1 MKALIVDDERLARKE
16 LMKLLEDHPSI
27 EVVGEAMNAE
37 EAIQMTNEL
46 NPDLLFLDIQMPG
59 KTGFQLL
66 EELDSVPVVVFTT
79 AYDEFALKAF
89 EVNALDY
96 LLKPIQ
102 AERLAETMAKISE
115 KERSKV
121 VAARNPDKKLGL
133 NDQVFVKDGD
143 RCWFVGLSNVRM
155 FESDGNY
162 IKVYFDT
169 NRPMIHKSLN
179 ALDEKLDERAFFRAS
194 RKHIINLSWVEGIE
208 PWFNGGLMV
217 KLKGGDKV
225 EVSRRQ
231 AAKFKDMMSL
241 KRYLSTSAI
250 NSCCTFQSLASFS
263 IAVASISVTY
273 PFRLLACH
281 TILINSIRLSFG

>member
-1 MKALIVDDERLARKE
+1 MKALIIDDERLARKE
-16 LMKLLEDHPSI
+16 LTTLLEAHPSI
-27 EVVGEAMNAE
+27 EIVGEAMNAD
-37 EAIQMTNEL
+37 EAEKLIEEL

-59 KTGFQLL
+59 RTGFQLL
-66 EELDSVPVVVFTT
+66 ESLDSAPMVVFTT
-79 AYDEFALKAF
+79 AYDQHALKAF

-96 LLKPIQ
+96 LLKPIV
-102 AERLAETMAKISE
+102 AERLSEAVHKVME
-115 KERSKV
+115 KERIKSG
-121 VAARNPDKKLGL
+121 RSGENKLGL
-133 NDQVFVKDGD
+133 EDQVFVKDGE
-143 RCWFVGLSNVRM
+143 RCWFVTLSNVRM

-194 RKHIINLSWVEGIE
+194 RKHIVNLSWVEGIE

-217 KLKGGDKV
+217 KLRGGDKV

-241 KRYLSTSAI
+241 
-250 NSCCTFQSLASFS
+250 
-263 IAVASISVTY
+263 
-273 PFRLLACH
+273 
-281 TILINSIRLSFG
+281 

>member
-1 MKALIVDDERLARKE
+1 MKALIIDDERLARKE
-16 LMKLLEDHPSI
+16 LIRLLEEHPSI
-27 EVVGEAMNAE
+27 EIAGEAQNAD
-37 EAIQMTNEL
+37 EAEKLIDET

-59 KTGFQLL
+59 RTGFQLL
-66 EELDSVPVVVFTT
+66 ESLDTVPMVVFTT

-102 AERLAETMAKISE
+102 PERLSE
-115 KERSKV
+115 AIRKVQDKERL
-121 VAARNPDKKLGL
+121 REGRLREGKLGL
-133 NDQVFVKDGD
+133 NDQVFVKDGE
-143 RCWFVGLSNVRM
+143 RCWFVSLSNIRL

-162 IKVYFDT
+162 IKVFFDN

-179 ALDEKLDERAFFRAS
+179 ALDEKLDERSFFRAS
-194 RKHIINLSWVEGIE
+194 RKHIVNLSWVEGIE

-217 KLKGGDKV
+217 RLKGGDKV

-241 KRYLSTSAI
+241 
-250 NSCCTFQSLASFS
+250 
-263 IAVASISVTY
+263 
-273 PFRLLACH
+273 
-281 TILINSIRLSFG
+281 

>member
-16 LMKLLEDHPSI
+16 LMKLLEEHPSI
-27 EVVGEAMNAE
+27 EVIGEAMNAE
-37 EAIQMTNEL
+37 EATHMVNDL

-66 EELDSVPVVVFTT
+66 EELDAVPFVVFTT

-102 AERLAETMAKISE
+102 AERLSETVSKILE
-115 KERSKV
+115 KEKSRSSAV
-121 VAARNPDKKLGL
+121 RSADKKLGL

-143 RCWFVGLSNVRM
+143 RCWFVSLNNVRM

-162 IKVYFDT
+162 IKVYFDN

-194 RKHIINLSWVEGIE
+194 RKHIVNLSWVESIE
-208 PWFNGGLMV
+208 QWFNGGLMV

-241 KRYLSTSAI
+241 
-250 NSCCTFQSLASFS
+250 
-263 IAVASISVTY
+263 
-273 PFRLLACH
+273 
-281 TILINSIRLSFG
+281 

>member
-1 MKALIVDDERLARKE
+1 MKALIIDDERLARKE
-16 LMKLLEDHPSI
+16 LIRLLEEHPSI
-27 EVVGEAMNAE
+27 EIAGEAQNADEAEKLIE
-37 EAIQMTNEL
+37 ET

-59 KTGFQLL
+59 RTGFQLL
-66 EELDSVPVVVFTT
+66 ESLDTVPMVVFTT

-102 AERLAETMAKISE
+102 PERLSE
-115 KERSKV
+115 AVRKVQDKERL
-121 VAARNPDKKLGL
+121 REGRLREGKLGL
-133 NDQVFVKDGD
+133 NDQVFVKDGE
-143 RCWFVGLSNVRM
+143 RCWFVSLSNIRL

-162 IKVYFDT
+162 IKVFFDN

-179 ALDEKLDERAFFRAS
+179 ALDEKLDERSFFRAS
-194 RKHIINLSWVEGIE
+194 RKHIVNLSWVEGIE

-217 KLKGGDKV
+217 RLKGGDKV

-241 KRYLSTSAI
+241 
-250 NSCCTFQSLASFS
+250 
-263 IAVASISVTY
+263 
-273 PFRLLACH
+273 
-281 TILINSIRLSFG
+281 

>member
-1 MKALIVDDERLARKE
+1 MKALIIDDERLARKE
-16 LMKLLEDHPSI
+16 LISLLEAHPSI
-27 EVVGEAMNAE
+27 EIAGEAMNAD
-37 EAIQMTNEL
+37 EAEKLIEEL

-59 KTGFQLL
+59 RTGFQLL
-66 EELDSVPVVVFTT
+66 ESLDSAPMVVFTT
-79 AYDEFALKAF
+79 AYDQHAIKAF

-96 LLKPIQ
+96 LLKPIV
-102 AERLAETMAKISE
+102 AERLSEAVQKVME
-115 KERSKV
+115 KERVKAGRSGE
-121 VAARNPDKKLGL
+121 KKLGL
-133 NDQVFVKDGD
+133 EDQVFVKDGE
-143 RCWFVGLSNVRM
+143 RCWFVTLANVRM

-194 RKHIINLSWVEGIE
+194 RKHIVNLSWVEGIE

-217 KLKGGDKV
+217 KLRGGDKV

-241 KRYLSTSAI
+241 
-250 NSCCTFQSLASFS
+250 
-263 IAVASISVTY
+263 
-273 PFRLLACH
+273 
-281 TILINSIRLSFG
+281 

>member
-1 MKALIVDDERLARKE
+1 MRALIVDDERLARKE
-16 LMKLLEDHPSI
+16 LIKLLEEHPI
-27 EVVGEAMNAE
+27 VEIVGEAVNAD
-37 EAIQMTNEL
+37 EAYQMINDL
-46 NPDLLFLDIQMPG
+46 NPDLLFLDIQMPD

-66 EELDSVPVVVFTT
+66 ETLDSVPLVVFTT

-102 AERLAETMAKISE
+102 AERLAETVSKLAE
-115 KERSKV
+115 KERS
-121 VAARNPDKKLGL
+121 RLGGSRDGDKKLGL
-133 NDQVFVKDGD
+133 RDQVFVKDGD
-143 RCWFVGLSNVRM
+143 RCWFVSLSNVRL

-162 IKVYFDT
+162 IKVYFDN

-194 RKHIINLSWVEGIE
+194 RKHIVNLSWVDGIE

-217 KLKGGDKV
+217 KLRGGDKV

-241 KRYLSTSAI
+241 
-250 NSCCTFQSLASFS
+250 
-263 IAVASISVTY
+263 
-273 PFRLLACH
+273 
-281 TILINSIRLSFG
+281 

>member
-1 MKALIVDDERLARKE
+1 MRALIIDDERLARKE
-16 LMKLLEDHPSI
+16 LMKLLEEHPSI
-27 EVVGEAMNAE
+27 EVVGEAANAD
-37 EAIQMTNEL
+37 EADKMIEEL

-59 KTGFQLL
+59 RTGFQLL
-66 EELDSVPVVVFTT
+66 EALDSAPLVVFTT

-96 LLKPIQ
+96 LLKPIT
-102 AERLAETMAKISE
+102 AERLSEAVHKIHE
-115 KERSKV
+115 KEKSK
-121 VAARNPDKKLGL
+121 AGRAHDKKLGL
-133 NDQVFVKDGD
+133 EDQVFVKDGD
-143 RCWFVGLSNVRM
+143 RCWFVSLANIRL

-194 RKHIINLSWVEGIE
+194 RKHIVNLSWVEGIE

-217 KLKGGDKV
+217 KLRGGDKV

-241 KRYLSTSAI
+241 
-250 NSCCTFQSLASFS
+250 
-263 IAVASISVTY
+263 
-273 PFRLLACH
+273 
-281 TILINSIRLSFG
+281 

>member
-16 LMKLLEDHPSI
+16 LIKLLEEHSGI
-27 EVVGEAMNAE
+27 EVIGEAQNAD
-37 EAIQMTNEL
+37 EAFEMIENL

-66 EELDSVPVVVFTT
+66 EMLDSVPLVIFTT
-79 AYDEFALKAF
+79 AYDEYALQAF
-89 EVNALDY
+89 NVNAMDY

-102 AERLAETMAKISE
+102 PERLAEAIGKVMQKEKAK
-115 KERSKV
+115 KEQQASGE
-121 VAARNPDKKLGL
+121 KKLGL

-143 RCWFVGLSNVRM
+143 KCWFVSLSNVRM

-169 NRPMIHKSLN
+169 NKPMIHKSLN

-194 RKHIINLSWVEGIE
+194 RKHIVNLSWVEGIE

-217 KLKGGDKV
+217 RLRGGDKV

-241 KRYLSTSAI
+241 
-250 NSCCTFQSLASFS
+250 
-263 IAVASISVTY
+263 
-273 PFRLLACH
+273 
-281 TILINSIRLSFG
+281 

>member
-1 MKALIVDDERLARKE
+1 MRALIVDDERLARKE
-16 LMKLLEDHPSI
+16 LMKLLEEHPSVEI
-27 EVVGEAMNAE
+27 VGEAMNAD
-37 EAIQMTNEL
+37 EADKMIEEL

-59 KTGFQLL
+59 RTGFQLL
-66 EELDSVPVVVFTT
+66 ESLDSVPLVVFTT

-96 LLKPIQ
+96 LLKPIT
-102 AERLAETMAKISE
+102 AERLAEAVHKVQE
-115 KERSKV
+115 KERIR
-121 VAARNPDKKLGL
+121 AGRARDKKLGL
-133 NDQVFVKDGD
+133 EDQVFVKDGD
-143 RCWFVGLSNVRM
+143 RCWFVSLNNIRL

-194 RKHIINLSWVEGIE
+194 RKHIVNLSWVEGIE

-217 KLKGGDKV
+217 KLRGGDKV

-241 KRYLSTSAI
+241 
-250 NSCCTFQSLASFS
+250 
-263 IAVASISVTY
+263 
-273 PFRLLACH
+273 
-281 TILINSIRLSFG
+281 

>member
-16 LMKLLEDHPSI
+16 LMKLLEEHPSI
-27 EVVGEAMNAE
+27 EIVGEAMNAD
-37 EAIQMTNEL
+37 EAEKLIEEL

-59 KTGFQLL
+59 RTGFQLL
-66 EELDSVPVVVFTT
+66 ESLDSAPLVVFTT

-96 LLKPIQ
+96 LLKPIT
-102 AERLAETMAKISE
+102 AERLSEAVQKILDKE
-115 KERSKV
+115 KTRTG
-121 VAARNPDKKLGL
+121 RRGDKKLGL
-133 NDQVFVKDGD
+133 EDQVFVKDGE
-143 RCWFVGLSNVRM
+143 RCWFVSLANIRL

-179 ALDEKLDERAFFRAS
+179 ALDEKLDERSFFRAS

-217 KLKGGDKV
+217 RLRGGDKV

-241 KRYLSTSAI
+241 
-250 NSCCTFQSLASFS
+250 
-263 IAVASISVTY
+263 
-273 PFRLLACH
+273 
-281 TILINSIRLSFG
+281 

>member
-1 MKALIVDDERLARKE
+1 MRALIVDDERLARKE
-16 LMKLLEDHPSI
+16 LMKLLEEHPMI
-27 EVVGEAMNAE
+27 EVVGEAMNAD
-37 EAIQMTNEL
+37 EAAQMINDL

-66 EELDSVPVVVFTT
+66 EMLDSVPLVVFTT

-102 AERLAETMAKISE
+102 PERLSETVAKLAE
-115 KERSKV
+115 KERAKA
-121 VAARNPDKKLGL
+121 VATRGPEKKLGL

-143 RCWFVGLSNVRM
+143 RCWFVSLSNVRL

-162 IKVYFDT
+162 IKVYFDN

-194 RKHIINLSWVEGIE
+194 RKHIVNLSWVEGIE

-217 KLKGGDKV
+217 RLRGGDKV

-241 KRYLSTSAI
+241 
-250 NSCCTFQSLASFS
+250 
-263 IAVASISVTY
+263 
-273 PFRLLACH
+273 
-281 TILINSIRLSFG
+281 

>member
-1 MKALIVDDERLARKE
+1 MRALVIDDERLARKE
-16 LMKLLEDHPSI
+16 LLKLLEEHPAI
-27 EVVGEAMNAE
+27 EVVGEAVNAD
-37 EAIQMTNEL
+37 EAIQMVNDL

-66 EELDSVPVVVFTT
+66 EELDSVPIVVFVT

-102 AERLAETMAKISE
+102 AERLAETVNKIIE
-115 KERSKV
+115 KEKSKNTTV
-121 VAARNPDKKLGL
+121 SAPDKKLGL

-143 RCWFVGLSNVRM
+143 RCWFVSLSNVRM

-162 IKVYFDT
+162 IKVYFDV

-194 RKHIINLSWVEGIE
+194 RKHIINLSWVEAIE

-217 KLKGGDKV
+217 KLRGGDKV

-241 KRYLSTSAI
+241 
-250 NSCCTFQSLASFS
+250 
-263 IAVASISVTY
+263 
-273 PFRLLACH
+273 
-281 TILINSIRLSFG
+281 

>member
-16 LMKLLEDHPSI
+16 LMKLLEEHPSI
-27 EVVGEAMNAE
+27 EVVGEAMNAD
-37 EAIQMTNEL
+37 EAEKMIEEL

-59 KTGFQLL
+59 RTGFQLL
-66 EELDSVPVVVFTT
+66 ESLDSAPLVVFTT

-96 LLKPIQ
+96 LLKPIT
-102 AERLAETMAKISE
+102 AERLSEAVQKILDKE
-115 KERSKV
+115 KTRTG
-121 VAARNPDKKLGL
+121 RRGDKKLGL
-133 NDQVFVKDGD
+133 EDQVFVKDGE
-143 RCWFVGLSNVRM
+143 RCWFVSLANIRL

-162 IKVYFDT
+162 IKVYFDA

-179 ALDEKLDERAFFRAS
+179 ALDEKLDERSFFRAS
-194 RKHIINLSWVEGIE
+194 RKHIVNLSWVEGIE

-217 KLKGGDKV
+217 KLRGGDKV

-241 KRYLSTSAI
+241 
-250 NSCCTFQSLASFS
+250 
-263 IAVASISVTY
+263 
-273 PFRLLACH
+273 
-281 TILINSIRLSFG
+281 

>member
-16 LMKLLEDHPSI
+16 LMKLLEEHPSI
-27 EVVGEAMNAE
+27 EIVGEAMNAE
-37 EAIQMTNEL
+37 EAMTMVNEL

-66 EELDSVPVVVFTT
+66 EELDSVPYVVFTT

-102 AERLAETMAKISE
+102 AERLAEAVSKIQE
-115 KERSKV
+115 KEKSRA
-121 VAARNPDKKLGL
+121 VAVQRGDKKLGL

-143 RCWFVGLSNVRM
+143 RCWFVGLNNVRM

-162 IKVYFDT
+162 IKVYFDN

-208 PWFNGGLMV
+208 QWFNGGLMV
-217 KLKGGDKV
+217 KLRGGDKV

-241 KRYLSTSAI
+241 
-250 NSCCTFQSLASFS
+250 
-263 IAVASISVTY
+263 
-273 PFRLLACH
+273 
-281 TILINSIRLSFG
+281 